1 MKAEPFI
8 GPSRRDRISI
18 EGLTPQVDNGRFP
31 IKRASG
37 EAVSVEADVLA
48 DGHDAIGCAL
58 LYRRETEP
66 LWHETPMLPLGN
78 DRWRASFTVMEIGRY
93 LYTVEGWPD
102 PFSTWR
108 QDLVKRIEADQDSDV
123 DMQIGARLIR
133 DAATRAHGEDATQL
147 AAWADRL
154 AASLPLPDRRMIG
167 RDEQLATL
175 MARYPDRGR
184 ATRYERE
191 LVVEVDRLKARF
203 STWYE
208 MFPRSSA
215 PEPGRHGTLTD
226 CIARLDYVA
235 AMGFDVLYL
244 PPIHPIGRAFRK
256 GRNNVSPAGPDDVG
270 SPWAIGAAEGG
281 HTAIHPDLGTFDDLE
296 RLRREAA
303 SRNLELA
310 IDLAFQCAA
319 DHPWVHTHPEW
330 FRHRPDGTIQYAENP
345 PKKYQDIYPLDFD
358 TEDWQALW
366 QALRDV
372 VRFWIDRGIRIFRVD
387 NPHTKPFSFWEWLI
401 ADIKCTHPD
410 VILLSEAF
418 TRPKVMYRLA
428 KLGFTQSYTYFT
440 WRNTKW
446 DLTHYFLELTTP
458 PVQEF
463 FRPNLWPNT
472 PDILSGYL
480 QAGGRPAFISR
491 LVLAA
496 TLGAS
501 YGIYGPAF
509 ELCELTPRARGTEEY
524 VNAEKYEIKRW
535 NLHAAWS
542 LKDLIARV
550 NRARA
555 DNPALQ
561 TDRTL
566 HFHTA
571 DNDRLICYSKT
582 AADRANAVIV
592 VVNLD
597 FQYTQSGWVHLNLEA
612 LGLGADESYEV
623 HDLLTD
629 DRYRWQGARNYI
641 ELSPQRIP
649 AHIFKVTRT
658 GRHS

>member
-1 MKAEPFI
+1 MTLD
-8 GPSRRDRISI
+8 RRRVTI
-18 EGLTPQVDNGRFP
+18 ETITPQVGSGRFP
-31 IKRASG
+31 IKRI
-37 EAVSVEADVLA
+37 VSEEVIVEADVFA
-48 DGHDAIGCAL
+48 DGHDAIACAL
-58 LYRRETEP
+58 LYRREGEP
-66 LWHETPMLPLGN
+66 LWYETPMLPLGN
-78 DRWRASFTVMEIGRY
+78 DQWRASFTVTELGRY
-93 LYTVEGWPD
+93 LYTIEGWPD
-102 PFSTWR
+102 PFSAWR
-108 QDLVKRIEADQDSDV
+108 QDLIKRIDADQDSDV
-123 DMQIGARLIR
+123 DMRIGSRLVG
-133 DAATRAHGEDATQL
+133 DAARRAHGEDGARL

-154 AASLPLPDRRMIG
+154 AASLPLSDRRVIG

-175 MARYPDRGR
+175 MARYPDRGA

-191 LVVEVDRLKARF
+191 LVVEVDRLQARF

-208 MFPRSSA
+208 MFPRSAA
-215 PEPGRHGTLTD
+215 PEPGRHGTLKD
-226 CIARLDYVA
+226 CIGRLDYVA

-244 PPIHPIGRAFRK
+244 PPIHPIGRTFRK

-310 IDLAFQCAA
+310 LDLAFQCAP
-319 DHPWVHTHPEW
+319 DHPWVEAHPEW
-330 FRHRPDGTIQYAENP
+330 FRQRPDGTIQYAENP
-345 PKKYQDIYPLDFD
+345 PRKYQDIYPLDFD
-358 TEDWQALW
+358 TADWKALW
-366 QALRDV
+366 QELRDV

-387 NPHTKPFSFWEWLI
+387 NPHTKPFPFWEWLI
-401 ADIKCTHPD
+401 ADIKRTHPD

-446 DLTHYFLELTTP
+446 DLTHYFLELMTP
-458 PVQEF
+458 PIQEF

-472 PDILSGYL
+472 PDILPGYL

-496 TLGAS
+496 TLAAS

-509 ELCELTPRARGTEEY
+509 ELCELTPRERGSEEY
-524 VNAEKYEIKRW
+524 MNAEKYESKHW
-535 NLHAAWS
+535 NLDAAWS

-555 DNPALQ
+555 DNLALQ

-566 HFHTA
+566 HFHAT
-571 DNDRLICYSKT
+571 DNDMLICYSKT

-597 FQYTQSGWVHLNLEA
+597 FQFTQSGWVHLNQDA

-629 DRYRWQGARNYI
+629 QRYRWQGARNYI

-649 AHIFKVTRT
+649 AHIFKVNRT